1 MYTDNEEYRG
11 LIEVMENEE
20 MREGDYMY
28 FTELDNIT
36 NADAALFRFIAI
48 GDSAYIIQNKASGLY
63 INIYATNSTEVR
75 LSLDPTTFQVNPIGY
90 GSMLMAGKSLA
101 GVAKTNLHGKK
112 ANHRLVSWSAAEPS
126 SNSGLWLEEAGD
138 VKENDATKTVTR
150 DLIAGQ
156 IYPVCQPAAIKTV
169 EGSDV
174 SIYTV
179 AGTYT
184 EGEESYMALNVIS
197 ETQPGVPYIAIV
209 GTPEDYIE
217 GEEVTAEPYQFE
229 QAFTGFAAQADSING
244 LIGTYAATT
253 AESGTVIFNKN
264 TAETAEQKIVEDE
277 EGNFSTFDNRS
288 VKAYSAYL
296 KFGYNQIDPA
306 GEYDLV
312 IQING
317 TPTIMDGIESTL
329 ESVAKSG
336 TVYDMSGRQVKKNAT
351 LNDLKG
357 LGRGIYILNGVKV
370 MVK

>member
-1 MYTDNEEYRG
+1 
-11 LIEVMENEE
+11 
-20 MREGDYMY
+20 
-28 FTELDNIT
+28 
-36 NADAALFRFIAI
+36 
-48 GDSAYIIQNKASGLY
+48 
-63 INIYATNSTEVR
+63 
-75 LSLDPTTFQVNPIGY
+75 
-90 GSMLMAGKSLA
+90 
-101 GVAKTNLHGKK
+101 
-112 ANHRLVSWSAAEPS
+112 
-126 SNSGLWLEEAGD
+126 
-138 VKENDATKTVTR
+138 
-150 DLIAGQ
+150 
-156 IYPVCQPAAIKTV
+156 
-169 EGSDV
+169 
-174 SIYTV
+174 
-179 AGTYT
+179 
-184 EGEESYMALNVIS
+184 MALNVIS
-197 ETQPGVPYIAIV
+197 ETQPGVPYITIV
-209 GTPEDYIE
+209 GAPEDYIE

-244 LIGTYAATT
+244 LIGTYAAAT
-253 AESGTVIFNKN
+253 AESGAVIFNKN